1 MKILDFNKNG
11 RDKWVAEQ
19 VLKIPAGAQVLDVGV
34 GTGPYRTLFSHCEYK
49 THDFAQEPDTIGKYT
64 SLDYVSDITSIP
76 VSSDSFDV
84 VLCTEVLEHVP
95 DPQLA
100 VNEMARILKKGGV
113 LLLSAPL
120 GSFLHQEPY
129 HYYGGFTPYWY
140 QKFLS
145 EAGFEIRTIDT
156 NRGFFSWFGQ
166 ESQRFSALIDPRRT
180 LKTKWRWPLLTL
192 LWLITLPFFRI
203 LFPLLGA
210 AMDSL
215 KLEHSATIGYHV
227 VAVKHS

>member
-1 MKILDFNKNG
+1 MLINGASGVLSRMKILDFNKNG

-100 VNEMARILKKGGV
+100 VKRWHASLKKGGYYCYQLRLVHFSTKSLIIIMEV
-113 LLLSAPL
+113 LRHTGIKNFFQKQGLKSGLLI
-120 GSFLHQEPY
+120 QI
-129 HYYGGFTPYWY
+129 
-140 QKFLS
+140 
-145 EAGFEIRTIDT
+145 AGFLVGLAKNLSDLVR
-156 NRGFFSWFGQ
+156 
-166 ESQRFSALIDPRRT
+166 
-180 LKTKWRWPLLTL
+180 
-192 LWLITLPFFRI
+192 
-203 LFPLLGA
+203 
-210 AMDSL
+210 
-215 KLEHSATIGYHV
+215 
-227 VAVKHS
+227 